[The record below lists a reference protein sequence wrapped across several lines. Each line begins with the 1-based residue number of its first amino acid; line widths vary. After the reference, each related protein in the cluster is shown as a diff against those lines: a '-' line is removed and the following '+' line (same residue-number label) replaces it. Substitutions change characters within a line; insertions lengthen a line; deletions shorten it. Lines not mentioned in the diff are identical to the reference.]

1 MFIRHLLLVAL
12 LCVPTYAQAAG
23 PSTSLGSPTS
33 LSAYSGVTQTGEGLP
48 NTRPKFGIRAGDFV
62 VQPRLFI
69 ESMYS
74 SNFFREDDRNTDVEL
89 SEVMALHLRPGVAIY
104 NPGFTNVAF
113 SLAADADGHFPFGEE
128 ERVQAQQDLGGD
140 VHGKINLFP
149 KRALSMALNGR
160 FKRELWTR
168 PSSGT
173 GSADRNDITAGANL
187 AFHPGGRA
195 LEMKLGYS
203 LNMTAY
209 DDLESQNTD
218 RHRVSFQTSWRFY
231 PLSYLVLDANM
242 NMVEYPDG
250 DESEGEAANGYHV
263 EGSPWKVL
271 GGMNGY
277 FSERLAFRIRG
288 GYADTNLDAGEGY
301 TGAVADVRMTYR
313 FGIRSVWH
321 LGYNLDAETAAL
333 GGFYSFHRGYTSF
346 EQSLGKLGR
355 LHFDFSVD
363 ARRFGAYIPAN
374 TTFEDGDGIEQTVV
388 VRASDANREDL
399 MLRAGLVMDFD
410 FSRLFGLTLGYRY
423 EASMSDYFTGSTPA
437 STPGQEETFFAGY
450 EDHRVLLTLN
460 LRY

>member
-1 MFIRHLLLVAL
+1 MFIRHLLLIVLLVAPL
-12 LCVPTYAQAAG
+12 AAHAS
-23 PSTSLGSPTS
+23 PRTSLGSPTS
-33 LSAYSGVTQTGEGLP
+33 LGAYSGVTQTGEGLP

-74 SNFFREDDRNTDVEL
+74 SNFFREDDRNVN
-89 SEVMALHLRPGVAIY
+89 SEISDVMALHLRPGLAIY

-113 SLAADADGHFPFGEE
+113 SLAADADGHFPLGDE
-128 ERVQAQQDLGGD
+128 ERVKAQQDLGGD
-140 VHGKINLFP
+140 VHGKLNLFP

-173 GSADRNDITAGANL
+173 GSADRNDVTAGANL

-195 LEMKLGYS
+195 LEMKLGYT
-203 LNMTAY
+203 LNMVTY
-209 DDLESQNTD
+209 DDLASQNTD
-218 RHRVSFQTSWRFY
+218 SHRLSLQTSWRFY
-231 PLSYLVLDANM
+231 PLSYLILDATM
-242 NMVEYPDG
+242 RMVEYPDG
-250 DESEGEAANGYHV
+250 DESDGLAADGYHV

-277 FSERLAFRIRG
+277 FSDRLAFRIRG

-301 TGAVADVRMTYR
+301 AGAVADVRMTYR
-313 FGIRSVWH
+313 FSVKSVWH

-355 LHFDFSVD
+355 FHVDFSVD
-363 ARRFGAYIPAN
+363 SRRFGAYRPADS
-374 TTFEDGDGIEQTVV
+374 TFEDQDGNEQIVLIE
-388 VRASDANREDL
+388 ASSPNREDL
-399 MLRAGLVMDFD
+399 MMRAGLVMDFD

-423 EASMSDYFTGSTPA
+423 EASISDYFTTSTPQIA
-437 STPGQEETFFAGY
+437 DGESQEFFAGF

>member
-1 MFIRHLLLVAL
+1 MFIRHLLLIVLLVAPL
-12 LCVPTYAQAAG
+12 AAHAS
-23 PSTSLGSPTS
+23 PRTSLGSPTS
-33 LSAYSGVTQTGEGLP
+33 LGAYSGVTQTGEGLP

-74 SNFFREDDRNTDVEL
+74 SNFFREDDRNVN
-89 SEVMALHLRPGVAIY
+89 SEISDVMALHLRPGLAIY

-113 SLAADADGHFPFGEE
+113 SLAADADGHFPLGDE
-128 ERVQAQQDLGGD
+128 ERVKAQQDLGGD
-140 VHGKINLFP
+140 VHGKLNLFP

-173 GSADRNDITAGANL
+173 GSADRNDVTAGANL

-195 LEMKLGYS
+195 LEMKLGYT
-203 LNMTAY
+203 LNMVTY
-209 DDLESQNTD
+209 DDLASQNTD
-218 RHRVSFQTSWRFY
+218 SHRLSLQTSWRFY
-231 PLSYLVLDANM
+231 PLSYLILDATM
-242 NMVEYPDG
+242 RMVEYHDG
-250 DESEGEAANGYHV
+250 DESDGLAADGYHV

-277 FSERLAFRIRG
+277 FSDRLAFRIRG

-301 TGAVADVRMTYR
+301 TGAIADVRMTYR
-313 FGIRSVWH
+313 FSVKSVWH

-355 LHFDFSVD
+355 FHVDFSVD
-363 ARRFGAYIPAN
+363 SRSFGAYRPAN
-374 TTFEDGDGIEQTVV
+374 STFEDQDGNEQIVLIE
-388 VRASDANREDL
+388 ASSPNREDL
-399 MLRAGLVMDFD
+399 MMRAGLVMDFD

-423 EASMSDYFTGSTPA
+423 EASISDYFTTSTPQIA
-437 STPGQEETFFAGY
+437 DGESQDFFAGF

>member
-1 MFIRHLLLVAL
+1 MFIRHLLLIVLLVAPL
-12 LCVPTYAQAAG
+12 AAHAS
-23 PSTSLGSPTS
+23 PRTSLGSPTS
-33 LSAYSGVTQTGEGLP
+33 LGAYSGVTQTGEGLP

-74 SNFFREDDRNTDVEL
+74 SNFFREDDRNVN
-89 SEVMALHLRPGVAIY
+89 SEISDVMALHLRPGLAIY

-113 SLAADADGHFPFGEE
+113 SLAADADGHFPLGDE
-128 ERVQAQQDLGGD
+128 ERVKAQQDLGGD
-140 VHGKINLFP
+140 VHGKLNLFP

-173 GSADRNDITAGANL
+173 GSADRNDVTAGANL

-195 LEMKLGYS
+195 LEMKLGYT
-203 LNMTAY
+203 LNMVTY
-209 DDLESQNTD
+209 DDLASQNTD
-218 RHRVSFQTSWRFY
+218 SHRLSLQTSWRFY
-231 PLSYLVLDANM
+231 PLSYLILDATM
-242 NMVEYPDG
+242 RMVEYPDG
-250 DESEGEAANGYHV
+250 DESDGLAADGYHV

-277 FSERLAFRIRG
+277 FSDRLAFRIRG

-301 TGAVADVRMTYR
+301 TGAIADVRMTYR
-313 FGIRSVWH
+313 FSVKSVWH

-355 LHFDFSVD
+355 FHVDFSVD
-363 ARRFGAYIPAN
+363 SRSFGAYRPAN
-374 TTFEDGDGIEQTVV
+374 STFEDQDGNEQIVLIE
-388 VRASDANREDL
+388 ASSPNREDL
-399 MLRAGLVMDFD
+399 MMRAGLVMDFD

-423 EASMSDYFTGSTPA
+423 EASISDYFTTSTPQIA
-437 STPGQEETFFAGY
+437 DGESQDFFAGF